1 MPSFDWYLSE
11 MCARTAA
18 TLCSAALCIPQPHI
32 HMAFSLYLT
41 ENLPHSPF
49 ASVFVTSETYV
60 TDIARISRFEQA
72 GEIRPDQHAFFSFVN
87 ILTFMAVTFY

>member
-32 HMAFSLYLT
+32 HVAFSLYLT
-41 ENLPHSPF
+41 ENLPLF
-49 ASVFVTSETYV
+49 ASVFVTSEIYV

-72 GEIRPDQHAFFSFVN
+72 DEVQPDQHAFFPS
-87 ILTFMAVTFY
+87 